1 MEKESKLG
9 LMALNM
15 KDFINLEKNQE
26 RESYY
31 LLTKVFM
38 KEILLI
44 MRYKAKVSI
53 LGMMEK
59 SMRVVGRIIK

>member
-9 LMALNM
+9 LMAVNM

-26 RESYY
+26 RESDY

-38 KEILLI
+38 KEILLM

-53 LGMMEK
+53 LGIMEK
-59 SMRVVGRIIK
+59 SMRVIASIIK

>member
-9 LMALNM
+9 LMAVNM
-15 KDFINLEKNQE
+15 KDLINLEKNQE
-26 RESYY
+26 RERYY
-31 LLTKVFM
+31 SRTKVFM

-53 LGMMEK
+53 LGMKEK
-59 SMRVVGRIIK
+59 SMKEVGRIIK

>member
-9 LMALNM
+9 LMDLNM
-15 KDFINLEKNQE
+15 RDFINLEKNQE

-53 LGMMEK
+53 LGTMEK
-59 SMRVVGRIIK
+59 SMKVVGRIIK